1 MNSVVYYPYL
11 TPDLN
16 WLKLSSLCWDN
27 IYVLHPGNSIP
38 FPQEIENANNDL
50 GRIIKPLD
58 TQMIGSSED
67 IFAAFLNFLEKKGKR
82 INTNQISDSNE
93 DIQLFR
99 FFPGKLPPSLYE
111 KLMENDLIIY
121 EGDKRTVGKK
131 SFFSIGGESKSF
143 IDIDSFKKE
152 LKQGESKLEFL
163 KRMRNEGRSLEQKDS
178 SKIYLPSEVALYYLS
193 LCASKAAT
201 IKKADLY
208 GANDDFFD
216 TTINSSNRATVTVM
230 QNIVN
235 AYVPENLNEL
245 TPKAIGEIRE
255 ELAEKR
261 LLFQSEIQ
269 SLSKKLADI
278 SSEDDLET
286 LKRRIENIARN
297 RINETQKSFRDN
309 KIKLVLKSI
318 GISLTPPALAGY
330 IASALSIGIL
340 EPVGIG
346 LSIALFSGN
355 TILEYNKAKSD
366 YNNNAWSYII
376 DLKKKLH

>member
-1 MNSVVYYPYL
+1 M
-11 TPDLN
+11 
-16 WLKLSSLCWDN
+16 
-27 IYVLHPGNSIP
+27 LHPGNSIP

-58 TQMIGSSED
+58 TQIIGSSED
-67 IFAAFLNFLEKKGKR
+67 IVDAFLNFLEKKGNR
-82 INTNQISDSNE
+82 ININQISDSNE
-93 DIQLFR
+93 DMQLFR
-99 FFPGKLPPSLYE
+99 FFPGKLPPNLYE
-111 KLMENDLIIY
+111 KLKENNLIIY
-121 EGDKRTVGKK
+121 EGDNRTVGKK
-131 SFFSIGGESKSF
+131 SFYSIGGESKPLL
-143 IDIDSFKKE
+143 DIDPLNEIKE
-152 LKQGESKLEFL
+152 GESKLEFL
-163 KRMRNEGRSLEQKDS
+163 RRMRNEGRLIEQKHS
-178 SKIYLPSEVALYYLS
+178 SEIYLPSEVALHYLS

-216 TTINSSNRATVTVM
+216 TTISSSNRATVNVM
-230 QNIVN
+230 HNIVN
-235 AYVPENLNEL
+235 AYVPENLSEL

-269 SLSKKLADI
+269 SLSKKFTDI
-278 SSEDDLET
+278 SSEDELET
-286 LKRRIENIARN
+286 LKRRIENIARD

-309 KIKLVLKSI
+309 KIKMVLKSI